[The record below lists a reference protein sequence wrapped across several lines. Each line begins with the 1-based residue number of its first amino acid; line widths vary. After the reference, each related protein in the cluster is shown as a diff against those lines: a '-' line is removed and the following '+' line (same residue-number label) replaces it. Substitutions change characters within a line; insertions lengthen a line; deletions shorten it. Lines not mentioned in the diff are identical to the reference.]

1 MKKPPIKTLADL
13 YDKDNSVGKNSWW
26 IAKCVKHGDQPHL
39 MVLDGR
45 CMECQKEGL
54 LKKQ

>member
-1 MKKPPIKTLADL
+1 MKKPPMSNLTGI
-13 YDKDNSVGKNSWW
+13 YDKDHSVGKNSWW